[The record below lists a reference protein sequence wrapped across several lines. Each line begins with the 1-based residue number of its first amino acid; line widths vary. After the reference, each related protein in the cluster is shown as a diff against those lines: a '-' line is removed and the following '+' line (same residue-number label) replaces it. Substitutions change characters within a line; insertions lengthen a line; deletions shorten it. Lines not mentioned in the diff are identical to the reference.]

1 MNNLFMKKILI
12 FLFLFLSLSPKGN
25 SNSLSPQAQIS
36 LLTCAPGTE
45 IYSWFGHTAI
55 RVMDPGTGIDYV
67 FNYGVFSFGTKN
79 FAWHFAKG
87 ETDYQLAVQRMNSF
101 MQEYHEDLRT
111 VTEIVLDIKAEEK
124 QALYD
129 ALIENYKPE
138 NRVYRYN
145 HFLDNCATRVRDQ
158 FEKAVGGKL
167 KYDMSGDEELS
178 FRNLIDKY
186 VPGNSWSGFG
196 IKLGLGIPTDRKTAF
211 SEKMFLP
218 DYLEAD
224 MAKAV
229 VTREKGDVPFTKPQ
243 TVLFEASPVK
253 SGFSYSSPVSVVIIF
268 FLIVLGLTYI
278 EYRRK
283 KRMIWLDFLVLFL
296 FGLAGLVIGF
306 LTFFSILEGTRWNLN
321 LIWALPTH
329 ILFAFIWLIKPMRKY
344 LVYYLKSTAIVL
356 VLFLLVM
363 FFLPQTFHLLVIPL
377 CLILLLRTGNLFL
390 KKEFY

>member
-1 MNNLFMKKILI
+1 MKKILV
-12 FLFLFLSLSPKGN
+12 FALFLLAFSPRGN
-25 SNSLSPQAQIS
+25 SNPLSSQAQIS
-36 LLTCAPGTE
+36 LLTCAPGEE
-45 IYSWFGHTAI
+45 IYSYFGHTAI

-87 ETDYQLAVQRMNSF
+87 ETDYQLAVQRMSSF
-101 MQEYHEDLRT
+101 MQEYHEDQRSVAEL
-111 VTEIVLDIKAEEK
+111 VLDITSDEK

-129 ALIENYKPE
+129 ALVENYKPE

-167 KYDMSGDEELS
+167 KYDTSGDEELS

-196 IKLGLGIPTDRKTAF
+196 IKLGLGVPTDRKTTF

-229 VTREKGDVPFTKPQ
+229 VAREKGDVPFTKPR
-243 TVLFEASPVK
+243 TVLFEAEPVK
-253 SGFSYSSPVSVVIIF
+253 SGFSYSSPVSVVTIL
-268 FLIVLGLTYI
+268 FLIVLAFSAI
-278 EYRRK
+278 EYFRK
-283 KRMIWLDFLVLFL
+283 KRMIWLDFLIFL
-296 FGLAGLVIGF
+296 IFGLAGLLLTF
-306 LTFFSILEGTRWNLN
+306 LTFFSILEGTAWNLN

-329 ILFAFIWLIKPMRKY
+329 FLFAFLWMIKPLRKY
-344 LVYYLKSTAIVL
+344 LVYYLKFTAFVL
-356 VLFLLVM
+356 VVFLLVM
-363 FFLPQTFHLLVIPL
+363 FLLPQTFHLLVIPL
-377 CLILLLRTGNLFL
+377 CLVMLLRTGNVFL
-390 KKEFY
+390 AKELY